1 MHIAYLAVTL
11 AAALAVAYAAALD
24 FVGAQSVK
32 LVADRVGV
40 SHRWML
46 PLGTV
51 LAAGAIGLLV
61 GLALPPLGLA
71 AAMGLVL
78 YFICAIGAHIR
89 ARDRGVGGAVFFL
102 ILAACALAANL
113 AYH

>member
-1 MHIAYLAVTL
+1 MHVAYLAVTL

-51 LAAGAIGLLV
+51 LAAGAIGL
-61 GLALPPLGLA
+61 
-71 AAMGLVL
+71 VL

>member
-1 MHIAYLAVTL
+1 
-11 AAALAVAYAAALD
+11 
-24 FVGAQSVK
+24 
-32 LVADRVGV
+32 
-40 SHRWML
+40 ML

-71 AAMGLVL
+71 AAIGLVL
-78 YFICAIGAHIR
+78 YFVCAIGAHVR

-102 ILAACALAANL
+102 ILAACALATNL